1 MIELAI
7 FDLAGTIVDEDNLV
21 YKNIV
26 TAFDQE
32 GIDITL
38 ATVLEK
44 AAGKEKWFAIHDL
57 LKDTTTLDDEERA
70 EKTND
75 IHSVFLR
82 NLVKSYQEY
91 EIKLFDDC
99 RPLFEFLKE
108 NNIKQAVNT
117 GYSRRIAEIILKK
130 VDFIEG
136 RDFDLLC
143 TADDVFEARPAP
155 DMILKICKELKIDA
169 KNSIKVGDSA
179 VDILEGKNAQVYL
192 SIGITTGAQT
202 VEQMAKEGPDFI
214 VHSLSELQEV
224 ILGEI

>member
-1 MIELAI
+1 MIKLAI

-26 TAFDQE
+26 TAFEQE
-32 GIDITL
+32 GFPMEL
-38 ATVLEK
+38 ATVLDK

-75 IHSVFLR
+75 IHGIFLR
-82 NLVKSYQEY
+82 NLTRAYQEH

-108 NNIKQAVNT
+108 HKIKQAVNT
-117 GYSRRIAEIILKK
+117 GYSRQIAEIILKK
-130 VDFIEG
+130 VDFVEG
-136 RDFDLLC
+136 RDFDILC
-143 TADDVFEARPAP
+143 TADEVFEARPAP
-155 DMILKICKELKIDA
+155 DMILKICKELGIDA
-169 KNSIKVGDSA
+169 RQSIKIGDSA

-214 VHSLSELQEV
+214 VHSLTELQEV
-224 ILGEI
+224 IFGEN